1 MDEKKNTFE
10 MDDSHFD
17 SIEEIIKK
25 YKTIEP
31 KASRNKRS
39 DCKREELL
47 NYIKEKEANPF
58 IGSLKPTDLIDLPDI
73 ATRIMEY
80 FGYQT
85 IVLETPYG
93 SKSRT
98 VLVKSFW
105 GDGFLITLQDADQEY
120 IKWKDWINSAD
131 KSKSQ
136 SESQY
141 HILDAFPSLTQFMA
155 IYCYHI
161 ENMLK
166 KPNGRN
172 QQSFSCVTGYIFR
185 QLAALYLYK
194 KYQNKLGIDWVLKS
208 APKLSNVWQSILN
221 FFQVG
226 LFGLSSNVA
235 KFASNGFLIGG
246 LRLAMPGY
254 INYDITGTTINNLAF
269 LNDIDKNNVKRLTD
283 ILSGQKVEHLKK
295 ILWLIGKVMLGDLFV
310 RQLRPKESH
319 LTYYSIS

>member
-93 SKSRT
+93 SKAEP
-98 VLVKSFW
+98 F
-105 GDGFLITLQDADQEY
+105 
-120 IKWKDWINSAD
+120 
-131 KSKSQ
+131 
-136 SESQY
+136 
-141 HILDAFPSLTQFMA
+141 
-155 IYCYHI
+155 
-161 ENMLK
+161 
-166 KPNGRN
+166 
-172 QQSFSCVTGYIFR
+172 
-185 QLAALYLYK
+185 
-194 KYQNKLGIDWVLKS
+194 
-208 APKLSNVWQSILN
+208 
-221 FFQVG
+221 
-226 LFGLSSNVA
+226 
-235 KFASNGFLIGG
+235 
-246 LRLAMPGY
+246 
-254 INYDITGTTINNLAF
+254 
-269 LNDIDKNNVKRLTD
+269 
-283 ILSGQKVEHLKK
+283 
-295 ILWLIGKVMLGDLFV
+295 
-310 RQLRPKESH
+310 
-319 LTYYSIS
+319 

>member
-17 SIEEIIKK
+17 SIEEIIRK

-98 VLVKSFW
+98 VLVMGRW
-105 GDGFLITLQDADQEY
+105 VNGFLITL
-120 IKWKDWINSAD
+120 NS
-131 KSKSQ
+131 
-136 SESQY
+136 
-141 HILDAFPSLTQFMA
+141 
-155 IYCYHI
+155 
-161 ENMLK
+161 
-166 KPNGRN
+166 
-172 QQSFSCVTGYIFR
+172 
-185 QLAALYLYK
+185 
-194 KYQNKLGIDWVLKS
+194 
-208 APKLSNVWQSILN
+208 
-221 FFQVG
+221 
-226 LFGLSSNVA
+226 
-235 KFASNGFLIGG
+235 
-246 LRLAMPGY
+246 
-254 INYDITGTTINNLAF
+254 
-269 LNDIDKNNVKRLTD
+269 
-283 ILSGQKVEHLKK
+283 
-295 ILWLIGKVMLGDLFV
+295 
-310 RQLRPKESH
+310 
-319 LTYYSIS
+319 